1 MKRIINCVF
10 CFILILT
17 FAVNV
22 YAVEKTADISTPR
35 LMVTDYKLDTDIL
48 TPGVKSKIVLTI
60 KNMSKTTNVKNI
72 LFTLSDSENE
82 IIVEGTGTYYV
93 YSIPAGKSLTWE
105 TAVTAIKTAK
115 GGRHELNFSAEYE
128 NADGAPFSATSS
140 VYADV
145 KENKT
150 TEKKADDNSKP
161 HLMITGYEIENG
173 FITPGEKSTLT
184 VTVTNKSKTRA
195 VKNILF
201 SLTDA
206 EKEIVPDG
214 TGTLFVDS
222 IGAGK
227 SFTWKTELT
236 AIHSAAQSR
245 HELNISAEYEDSNG
259 SPYSLAASIYADV
272 RQTASLDFSGAVL
285 PKKVV
290 QGETVSLNVILMNT
304 GKSEIINAKTD
315 YEIDGFISGG
325 TSFAGTI
332 AAGES
337 KSCNVNLQ
345 VSKEVLG
352 DVKGKIIFS
361 YEDAFGE
368 KYTEEQAVS
377 TLIEKKAEESKLE
390 TKTEDKKNPQWW
402 LFIVIGIT
410 VGIGIGAAVPILI
423 YRKKQRQQD
432 EAML

>member
-1 MKRIINCVF
+1 M
-10 CFILILT
+10 
-17 FAVNV
+17 NV
-22 YAVEKTADISTPR
+22 YAEEKTVDISTPR
-35 LMVTDYKLDTDIL
+35 LVVTDYKLDTDIL
-48 TPGVKSKIVLTI
+48 TPGVKSKLILTI
-60 KNMSKTTNVKNI
+60 KNMSKTTDVKNI
-72 LFTLSDSENE
+72 LFTLSDSVNE
-82 IIVEGTGTYYV
+82 IITEGTGTYYV
-93 YSIPAGKSLTWE
+93 YSIPAGKSCTWE

-115 GGRHELNFSAEYE
+115 DGRHELNFSAEYE

-145 KENKT
+145 KENKA

-184 VTVTNKSKTRA
+184 VTVTNKSKTKA

-315 YEIDGFISGG
+315 YEIDGLISGG

-368 KYTEEQAVS
+368 MHTQEQTVS
-377 TLIEKKAEESKLE
+377 TLIEKKVEESKLE
-390 TKTEDKKNPQWW
+390 TQTEEKKNPQWW
-402 LFIVIGIT
+402 LYML
-410 VGIGIGAAVPILI
+410 VGVFLGGASGAAVPIAI
-423 YRKKQRQQD
+423 HSSKQRKED
-432 EAML
+432 EKRL